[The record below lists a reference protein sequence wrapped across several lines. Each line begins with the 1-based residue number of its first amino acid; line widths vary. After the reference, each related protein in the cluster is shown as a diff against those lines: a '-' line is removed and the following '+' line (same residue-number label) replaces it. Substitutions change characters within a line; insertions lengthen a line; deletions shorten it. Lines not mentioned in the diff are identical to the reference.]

1 MNLTDLNYTYIAVM
15 VGLMA
20 LVYLMVRWIVR
31 ARRRFGW
38 PAAWLVILLEACG
51 VGAVIYAAVK
61 NVPGMGDTMIGQ
73 QLILAIVGIGLAV
86 VIGGGLVMALGR
98 R

>member
-1 MNLTDLNYTYIAVM
+1 MAVP
-15 VGLMA
+15 A
-20 LVYLMVRWIVR
+20 ARTVRYE
-31 ARRRFGW
+31 RFGW
-38 PAAWLVILLEACG
+38 AAAWLVILLEACA
-51 VGAVIYAAVK
+51 VGAVIYVLVK

-73 QLILAIVGIGLAV
+73 QLILAIVGISLAV